1 MFTASHNLTPDC
13 GIKYISDHADS
24 ATPEIT
30 DTIVANI
37 KSASN
42 QLPSRSPSG
51 SIGTCLLAINSP
63 QQLTKVAQEMESM
76 IAKLEVLAV

>member
-1 MFTASHNLTPDC
+1 MFTASHNLIPDC

-37 KSASN
+37 KSTSN
-42 QLPSRSPSG
+42 ELPGRSPSG
-51 SIGTCLLAINSP
+51 SISTRLYAH
-63 QQLTKVAQEMESM
+63 QLTKITQ
-76 IAKLEVLAV
+76 K